1 MEIGKSFTFVFEDK
15 KWLEKVLV
23 GGLVVLATVLFSW
36 TIIIGILGSA
46 LLTGYM
52 IQVVRNVRR
61 GDPQPLPEWNAWGEK
76 IVSGIKYL
84 VILLIWSLPLFI
96 LWLPIGILSA
106 VLGNS
111 DASWIAGVV
120 SVCFG
125 CLAVVYG
132 IFFALAT
139 VPITV
144 RFAETDAISSGLAF
158 GEIFDFT
165 KKHIGDIIIILLVIW
180 AVEIFASFVGLLLCG
195 IGVLFTGFW
204 ALVVQGYLY
213 GQVGRHPGAALTP
226 MTGGPSYDDLSPN
239 SIMPGI
245 GEIAAPVQD
254 TAAAA
259 STQVQELASGVTA
272 ATDDVQS
279 GATQALD
286 DVQDLASS
294 VQESAADVLDAPAP
308 TDAPPPEIKPEA

>member
-15 KWLEKVLV
+15 RWLEKVLV
-23 GGLVVLATVLFSW
+23 GGLVVLATILFSW
-36 TIIIGILGSA
+36 TIIIAILGSA

-61 GDPQPLPEWNAWGEK
+61 NDPQPLPDWNAWGEK

-84 VILLIWSLPLFI
+84 VIMLIWSLPLFI
-96 LWLPIGILSA
+96 LWLPIGVMSA

-111 DASWIAGVV
+111 DASWVAGVV

-144 RFAETDAISSGLAF
+144 RFAETDEISSGLAF

-180 AVEIFASFVGLLLCG
+180 AVQIFASFVGLLLCG

-213 GQVGRHPGAALTP
+213 GQVGRKPGAALTP
-226 MTGGPSYDDLSPN
+226 VAGGPSYDLGPSD
-239 SIMPGI
+239 IMPGI
-245 GEIAAPVQD
+245 GEITAPVQD
-254 TAAAA
+254 TTAAAP
-259 STQVQELASGVTA
+259 TQVQELASGMSE
-272 ATDDVQS
+272 ATDDVKS

-294 VQESAADVLDAPAP
+294 VQETTADLGAPAP
-308 TDAPPPEIKPEA
+308 TDAPPPEIKPET

>member
-158 GEIFDFT
+158 GEIFAFT

-180 AVEIFASFVGLLLCG
+180 AVQIFASFIGLLLCG

-213 GQVGRHPGAALTP
+213 GQVGRQPGAALTP
-226 MTGGPSYDDLSPN
+226 VAAGSPYDLSPDN
-239 SIMPGI
+239 IMPGV

-259 STQVQELASGVTA
+259 STQVQELASGVTE

-294 VQESAADVLDAPAP
+294 VEEAAGDLGAPAP
-308 TDAPPPEIKPEA
+308 TDAPPPEIKPEP